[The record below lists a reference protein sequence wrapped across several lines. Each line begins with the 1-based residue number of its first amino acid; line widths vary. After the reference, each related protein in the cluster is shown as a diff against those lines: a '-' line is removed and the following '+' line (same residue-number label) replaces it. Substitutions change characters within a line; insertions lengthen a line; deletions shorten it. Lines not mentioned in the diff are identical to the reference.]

1 MKKKYHFLAGL
12 PRSGNTLLSAI
23 LNQNPDIYSSP
34 LSPLST
40 TMFETWQGFKIEHN
54 VRNNENR
61 ERTARLISSMP
72 DTFYSDIQK
81 PIIFDREKAWGTPE
95 NLNIIRSHIT
105 STPKILFTVRSITE
119 ILASF
124 INMNAVYLKH
134 EAYEAGLYTSNYLSR
149 NDLICEYLMAPNRD
163 IDKGLLSLS
172 SAMMPWNTGVFHII
186 EYNDLVL
193 KPEETMTKVYEF
205 LELENY
211 KHNFSK
217 IIKVET
223 DNDEAIG
230 LPYNLHSI
238 RESISK
244 SSTSTDVLSDYIKSK
259 YANMEF
265 WRDNSL
271 LKIGE

>member
-40 TMFETWQGFKIEHN
+40 TMFETWQGFKTEHN
-54 VRNNENR
+54 FRNDENR
-61 ERTARLISSMP
+61 KRTTKLISSMP
-72 DTFYSDIQK
+72 DTFYNDIEK

-95 NLNIIRSHIT
+95 NLSIIRNYIT
-105 STPKILFTVRSITE
+105 PNPKILFTVRSITE

-124 INMNAVYLKH
+124 INMDATYIKNG
-134 EAYEAGLYTSNYLSR
+134 AYEAGLYKANYLNK
-149 NDLICEYLMAPNRD
+149 NDLICEYLMSPGRD

-172 SAMMPWNTGVFHII
+172 SAFMPWNIGVFHII

-193 KPEETMTKVYEF
+193 KPEETMAKVYEF
-205 LELENY
+205 LELDNY

-223 DNDEAIG
+223 DNDEVIG
-230 LPYNLHSI
+230 LPYNLHNV
-238 RESISK
+238 RKSISK
-244 SSTSTDVLSDYIKSK
+244 SSTSTDVLSDYIKHK
-259 YANMEF
+259 YANVEF